1 MVRIKETDQVWTGED
16 NFILEKPKLDIRIL
30 PDTPRIHRPSKIYIR
45 FINPL
50 DHDLTR
56 CTFSV
61 EASGISLPKQ
71 KHKFKNIKAK
81 EKVDF
86 ELEVTPNRTGQ
97 TTIVAT
103 FNSNELYNIIGSRK
117 ISIIG

>member
-1 MVRIKETDQVWTGED
+1 MVRVKETDQIWTGED
-16 NFILEKPKLDIRIL
+16 NFILEKPKFDIRIL
-30 PDTPRIHRPSKIYIR
+30 PDTPRIHRQAKLFIR
-45 FINPL
+45 FVNPL
-50 DHDLTR
+50 EQELTR
-56 CTFSV
+56 CTFSI
-61 EASGISLPKQ
+61 EAPGITISKQ

-86 ELEVTPNRTGQ
+86 ELEGIPNRTGQ